1 MGFIKNTIIFGVG
14 AGFMYMF
21 LKDRYEDKSFDWNVC
36 PEPTECEPCL
46 SDEELQQELNDCQ
59 FEKGL
64 CGAFMYLAEPLIE
77 FFPYDID
84 IYLVDPI
91 TGFMADEVI
100 PGKPYEANF
109 NVLSGFVG
117 NYKLI
122 INYNGEQETLL
133 SDTGS
138 FTHEFVTGDIPSE
151 MHFDLYKEGIHYGKI
166 RIWIPVI
173 T

>member
-1 MGFIKNTIIFGVG
+1 MNIDSFESFQKIIKSKNLLKKYGFDKIGVFG
-14 AGFMYMF
+14 
-21 LKDRYEDKSFDWNVC
+21 SFARGEVAN
-36 PEPTECEPCL
+36 
-46 SDEELQQELNDCQ
+46 
-59 FEKGL
+59 
-64 CGAFMYLAEPLIE
+64 
-77 FFPYDID
+77 DID